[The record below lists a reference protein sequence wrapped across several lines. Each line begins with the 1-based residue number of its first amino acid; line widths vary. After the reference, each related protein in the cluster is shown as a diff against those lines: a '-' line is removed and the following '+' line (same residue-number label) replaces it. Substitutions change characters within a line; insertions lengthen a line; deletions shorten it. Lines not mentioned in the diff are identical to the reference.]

1 MIVVTNKLTYLLLL
15 TVPVGFLK
23 IFFFDVTPTG
33 INYHEIFVSIMI
45 MLCGMYLFIRV
56 NTYSPFFNPDHPK
69 HR

>member
-23 IFFFDVTPTG
+23 IFFFDITSAG

-45 MLCGMYLFIRV
+45 MLCGIYVFIRA